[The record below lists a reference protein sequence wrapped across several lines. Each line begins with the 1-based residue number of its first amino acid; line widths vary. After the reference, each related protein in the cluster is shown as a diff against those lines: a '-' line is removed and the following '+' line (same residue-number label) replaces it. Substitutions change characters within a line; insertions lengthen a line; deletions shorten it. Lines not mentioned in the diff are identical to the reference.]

1 MNQDSRALTIVTV
14 DDDAD
19 QLSLTRRLLRKE
31 GIVNNV
37 ISERDPENLF
47 NCLDML
53 MDTGG
58 DRRRIMILLDLNM
71 PGVDGFSML
80 KRIRQ
85 SNRYRDTTVIMLSGS
100 DDEDDMME
108 AFDLG
113 ANGYVVKPL
122 RADELFAALTNVS
135 KIRYQ
140 LVQ

>member
-14 DDDAD
+14 DDEAD

-37 ISERDPENLF
+37 ISERDPNNLF

-53 MDTGG
+53 MDSGG

-71 PGVDGFSML
+71 PDIDGFAML

-122 RADELFAALTNVS
+122 RGDELFAALTNVG